1 MRFSTSTRNV
11 TLDERWI
18 EAEVQVSESSGDYE
32 HVALDLEEILG
43 INDGI
48 LTISGRGLQNDV
60 EDLWLE
66 GNRLRARLWDA
77 HEGDS
82 DLLMDLDDVF
92 ENCGGMLRLCSSSGA
107 SACVVCRD
115 FLVAPT
121 AVIEQRDLQATRSAE
136 TCSRCAYLHSVIMAY
151 VGEAFYNDRPASIKL
166 QIRKDHLKM
175 SIFARHM
182 PRECILFADQGHRL
196 IGDAFQDVSV
206 AWVRESI
213 MHCLES
219 HRACQ
224 TAKPGP
230 LPCRIIAVGTADS
243 PLLKLLTTDGEE
255 QIYACLSHCW
265 GTTRHFVL
273 TKANM
278 AELHD
283 EIPWESM
290 NQTYKD
296 AINFCRKIGV
306 RYLWIDSLCI
316 VQDDAEDWAREATK
330 MGEYYGGC
338 RVCIAA
344 TSAVS
349 GDAGC
354 NIRQNGT
361 MSFEG
366 TGPDGQPYT
375 VYARPAIS
383 HLYEDFEGKLQDTFP
398 LLTRAWVYQERLLS
412 PRVLHFGP
420 SELSLECNESTVC
433 ECGQVPWDPDFELLR
448 RAVASH
454 DTGAIV
460 EQDNEANDSLGVKDA
475 SAEEVTIRLAWDWT
489 NLIEKYSALSI
500 TYPRDRLPAIAG
512 IAAATRV
519 RRQASGMPPGRYLA
533 GLWESTFMHD
543 LLWQVDP
550 PLVRNSR
557 GQRYASPLPRPKKYI
572 APSWSWLSILDPI
585 YHTRA
590 IAEVICQLVRVEV
603 AYQKDNEAGTIESGY
618 VCLRGYVRTGVYD
631 AEASKILFDNGEDVP
646 CFPDCGEDGCI
657 ESMQS
662 IGGTRRYVH
671 LLAIANREPLESN
684 VPGHDSTK
692 YDTVWLVL
700 RKNRY
705 ISDRPCFERIGC
717 TFAHLERANN
727 EAADVIII

>member
-11 TLDERWI
+11 TLDERWL
-18 EAEVQVSESSGDYE
+18 EADVQVSKSSEDYE
-32 HVALDLEEILG
+32 HVALNLEEILG
-43 INDGI
+43 INDGM

-66 GNRLRARLWDA
+66 GNRLRASLWDA

-82 DLLMDLDDVF
+82 DPLMELDDVF
-92 ENCGGMLRLCSSSGA
+92 ENCGGMLRLCSSSGT

-121 AVIEQRDLQATRSAE
+121 AVIEQRDLLATRSAE
-136 TCSRCAYLHSVIMAY
+136 TCLRCAYLHTVIMAY
-151 VGEAFYNDRPASIKL
+151 VGEAFYSDGPASIKL
-166 QIRKDHLKM
+166 QIRKEHLKM

-182 PRECILFADQGHRL
+182 PRECILFAAQDAVNRSTLFEGMPTGHKL
-196 IGDAFQDVSV
+196 LGDAFED
-206 AWVRESI
+206 
-213 MHCLES
+213 
-219 HRACQ
+219 
-224 TAKPGP
+224 
-230 LPCRIIAVGTADS
+230 
-243 PLLKLLTTDGEE
+243 
-255 QIYACLSHCW
+255 
-265 GTTRHFVL
+265 
-273 TKANM
+273 
-278 AELHD
+278 D
-283 EIPWESM
+283 EIPWGLM

-296 AINFCRKIGV
+296 AIKFCRKIGV

-354 NIRQNGT
+354 NVRQNGT

-366 TGPDGQPYT
+366 TGPDGQPYM
-375 VYARPAIS
+375 VHARPPIS
-383 HLYEDFEGKLQDTFP
+383 HLYDDFEGKLQDTFP

-448 RAVASH
+448 QAVASH

-460 EQDNEANDSLGVKDA
+460 EQDSEARWTNSFVPQHA
-475 SAEEVTIRLAWDWT
+475 SAEDLEVRLAWDWT
-489 NLIEKYSALSI
+489 DLIETYSALSI
-500 TYPRDRLPAIAG
+500 TYPKDRLPAIAG

-519 RRQASGMPPGRYLA
+519 RRQASGIPPGRYLA

-557 GQRYASPLPRPKKYI
+557 GQRYASPLPRPKDYI

-585 YHTRA
+585 YHMRA
-590 IAEVICQLVRVEV
+590 IAEVICQLMSVEV
-603 AYQKDNEAGTIESGY
+603 AYQNNNVAGTIESGY
-618 VCLRGYVRTGVYD
+618 VRLRGYVRTGMYD
-631 AEASKILFDNGEDVP
+631 AEASKILFDHGEDVP
-646 CFPDCGEDGCI
+646 CFPDCGEDGCS
-657 ESMQS
+657 ESTQS
-662 IGGTRRYVH
+662 IGGTRGNVH

-684 VPGHDSTK
+684 VPGHDSSK

-700 RKNRY
+700 RMKHY
-705 ISDRPCFERIGC
+705 ISDCPCFERIGC